1 MKTIA
6 KKTKK
11 RIPSWDELREM
22 FQETGK
28 MLDKSRLQMQEEHC
42 RRMQDIDRR
51 IEATNRRIKETEK
64 RIKEIDKSIEKS
76 KEERRKEAERRKE
89 EAERSKE
96 ERRKEAERRKEEAE
110 RRKEEED
117 RREEEKRKEAER
129 RKEEDRRKEE
139 IERRMRRTDEQV
151 DRTCAKIAEM
161 VEQFTSTTG
170 HISEGLMEPASVRIF
185 QEAGYD
191 IDRYYRNLKKK
202 NKNNQTEMEVDLLML
217 NGTLAIA
224 VEIKTDCRKKDIDHF
239 LRQMPKFKKLYPEY
253 RNKEVLAAVAALNYE
268 REAAEYAH
276 EQGLLVIRTV
286 DGDNFTLD
294 PSDRKSLKRF

>member
-51 IEATNRRIKETEK
+51 IEATNGRIKETEK

-76 KEERRKEAERRKE
+76 KEERI
-89 EAERSKE
+89 
-96 ERRKEAERRKEEAE
+96 KEAERRKEEAE
-110 RRKEEED
+110 RREEERIKEAERRKEEAE
-117 RREEEKRKEAER
+117 RREEERRKEAER

-276 EQGLLVIRTV
+276 EQGLLVIRTA

>member
-11 RIPSWDELREM
+11 RILSWDELREM

-42 RRMQDIDRR
+42 RRMQDIDRK
-51 IEATNRRIKETEK
+51 IEATNGRIKETEK

-76 KEERRKEAERRKE
+76 KEERI
-89 EAERSKE
+89 
-96 ERRKEAERRKEEAE
+96 KEAERRKEEAE
-110 RRKEEED
+110 RREEERIKEAERRKEEAE
-117 RREEEKRKEAER
+117 RREEERIKEAER

-239 LRQMPKFKKLYPEY
+239 LRQMPNFKKLYPEY

-276 EQGLLVIRTV
+276 EQGLLVIRTA

>member
-1 MKTIA
+1 
-6 KKTKK
+6 
-11 RIPSWDELREM
+11 
-22 FQETGK
+22 
-28 MLDKSRLQMQEEHC
+28 
-42 RRMQDIDRR
+42 
-51 IEATNRRIKETEK
+51 
-64 RIKEIDKSIEKS
+64 
-76 KEERRKEAERRKE
+76 
-89 EAERSKE
+89 
-96 ERRKEAERRKEEAE
+96 
-110 RRKEEED
+110 
-117 RREEEKRKEAER
+117 
-129 RKEEDRRKEE
+129 
-139 IERRMRRTDEQV
+139 MRRTDEQV

-276 EQGLLVIRTV
+276 EQGLLVIRTA

>member
-51 IEATNRRIKETEK
+51 IEATNGRIKETEK

-76 KEERRKEAERRKE
+76 KEERI
-89 EAERSKE
+89 
-96 ERRKEAERRKEEAE
+96 KEAERRKEEAE
-110 RRKEEED
+110 RREEE
-117 RREEEKRKEAER
+117 RRKEAER

-276 EQGLLVIRTV
+276 EQGLLVIRTA

-294 PSDRKSLKRF
+294 PSDCKSLKRF

>member
-51 IEATNRRIKETEK
+51 IEATNGRIKETEK

-76 KEERRKEAERRKE
+76 KEERI
-89 EAERSKE
+89 
-96 ERRKEAERRKEEAE
+96 KEAERRKEEAE
-110 RRKEEED
+110 RREEE
-117 RREEEKRKEAER
+117 RRKEAER

-139 IERRMRRTDEQV
+139 IERRMQRTDEQV
-151 DRTCAKIAEM
+151 DRTCAKISEM

-276 EQGLLVIRTV
+276 EQGLLVIRTA

>member
-89 EAERSKE
+89 EAERREE
-96 ERRKEAERRKEEAE
+96 ERRKEAE

-117 RREEEKRKEAER
+117 RREEERRKEAER

-276 EQGLLVIRTV
+276 EQGLLVIRTA

>member
-51 IEATNRRIKETEK
+51 IEATNGRIKETEK

-76 KEERRKEAERRKE
+76 KEERI
-89 EAERSKE
+89 
-96 ERRKEAERRKEEAE
+96 KEAERRKEEAE
-110 RRKEEED
+110 RREEE
-117 RREEEKRKEAER
+117 RRKEAER

>member
-51 IEATNRRIKETEK
+51 IEATNGRIKETEK

-76 KEERRKEAERRKE
+76 KEERI
-89 EAERSKE
+89 
-96 ERRKEAERRKEEAE
+96 
-110 RRKEEED
+110 
-117 RREEEKRKEAER
+117 KEAER

-224 VEIKTDCRKKDIDHF
+224 VEIKTDCRKKDVDHF

-276 EQGLLVIRTV
+276 EQGLLVIRTA

>member
-51 IEATNRRIKETEK
+51 IEATNGRIKETEK

-76 KEERRKEAERRKE
+76 KEERI
-89 EAERSKE
+89 
-96 ERRKEAERRKEEAE
+96 KEAERRKEEAE
-110 RRKEEED
+110 RRKEEAE
-117 RREEEKRKEAER
+117 RREEERRKEAER

-276 EQGLLVIRTV
+276 EQGLLVIRTA

>member
-89 EAERSKE
+89 EAER
-96 ERRKEAERRKEEAE
+96 
-110 RRKEEED
+110 
-117 RREEEKRKEAER
+117 REEERRKEAER

-276 EQGLLVIRTV
+276 EQGLLVIRTA

>member
-64 RIKEIDKSIEKS
+64 RIKEIDKSIEK
-76 KEERRKEAERRKE
+76 
-89 EAERSKE
+89 SKE

-276 EQGLLVIRTV
+276 EQGLLVIRTA

>member
-51 IEATNRRIKETEK
+51 IEATNGRIKETEK

-76 KEERRKEAERRKE
+76 KEERI
-89 EAERSKE
+89 
-96 ERRKEAERRKEEAE
+96 KEAERRKEEAE
-110 RRKEEED
+110 RREEE
-117 RREEEKRKEAER
+117 RRKEAER

-276 EQGLLVIRTV
+276 EQGLLVIRTA